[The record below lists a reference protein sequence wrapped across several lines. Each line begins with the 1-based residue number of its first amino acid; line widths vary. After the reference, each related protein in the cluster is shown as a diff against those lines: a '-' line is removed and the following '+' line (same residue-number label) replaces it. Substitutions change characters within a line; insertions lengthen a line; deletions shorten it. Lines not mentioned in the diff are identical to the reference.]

1 MLSYKFFVI
10 QWKVKKGEKK
20 EFQDDKECTEK
31 HTILLLKFPLFT
43 YEDKQSII
51 TLWKMM
57 GKHTTSAR
65 FLKKKKKNQHLYLLH
80 QLSIICSSTMYQVV
94 LLKISFPVHFPRLLK
109 PWKKYVIY
117 YLYIHIYVYI
127 RITYMYH
134 VYIRDLR
141 ITKIRSLN
149 ENCMNCITKRS
160 FTIKYIVKKINSVA
174 YIKDTGCNK
183 VF

>member
-65 FLKKKKKNQHLYLLH
+65 FLKKKKNTTPIFAASTINHLLFNHVSGSPFKNLFSCSLSKVTKTMKKIRDLLFVY
-80 QLSIICSSTMYQVV
+80 T
-94 LLKISFPVHFPRLLK
+94 
-109 PWKKYVIY
+109 
-117 YLYIHIYVYI
+117 YI
-127 RITYMYH
+127 RIHTYHLY
-134 VYIRDLR
+134 VSR
-141 ITKIRSLN
+141 IYTWSTYYKN
-149 ENCMNCITKRS
+149 P
-160 FTIKYIVKKINSVA
+160 
-174 YIKDTGCNK
+174 
-183 VF
+183 